1 MGGTVNIFKLQ
12 ALLSSIGWVFSNTE
26 LERVRQT
33 LGSGNDADVEGG
45 VPVAE
50 FLHLVAE
57 ATARSHSGGETE
69 LVMQIA
75 RVERLIS
82 FLGEGVG
89 SNHEATALENQ
100 KLKPWKRK
108 LQRRFQRDSDAALG
122 TSRETFSQAAG
133 LYSGSSHEDS
143 SSSLHSN

>member
-1 MGGTVNIFKLQ
+1 MGGTINIFKLQ
-12 ALLSSIGWVFSNTE
+12 ALLNRIGWVFSNTE

-33 LGSGNDADVEGG
+33 LGSGDDADVEGG

-82 FLGEGVG
+82 STGFGVG
-89 SNHEATALENQ
+89 SSHEATALENQ

-108 LQRRFQRDSDAALG
+108 LQRRFQRDSDAAPG
-122 TSRETFSQAAG
+122 TSKKSSREQ
-133 LYSGSSHEDS
+133 EDCRAPRMMI
-143 SSSLHSN
+143 LDPACTQTD